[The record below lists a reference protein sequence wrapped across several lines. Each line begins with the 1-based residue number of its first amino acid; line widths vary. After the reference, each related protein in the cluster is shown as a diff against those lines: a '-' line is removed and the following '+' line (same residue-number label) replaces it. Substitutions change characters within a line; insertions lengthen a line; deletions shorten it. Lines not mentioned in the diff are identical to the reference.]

1 MRDLKMACC
10 LAFCLV
16 LYLFISMTVT
26 VAANPDSKAL
36 FPRSYSSSSGKVVIH
51 GPSISA
57 WDQFRQL
64 SGSTRI
70 EVTAAGGSQTWN
82 GTVSFKADTVVNLE
96 LRQVALERRHIS
108 SMKFAGGA
116 APENIQAL
124 AREALSKGLQSVP
137 LDHVLRSL
145 PKDFNIP
152 DQAKA
157 LPQLN
162 FEPPRIVVSNKPTR
176 LMLIDGPPANSP
188 IDGMELEFVVNTDWT
203 VFHHPREDSWYIL
216 DDGHWLTNN
225 MLSSGSWIS
234 TNELPRD
241 FLTLQVNS
249 DWPEVAAA
257 MPPRKSEA
265 PPLPLII
272 SYEPSELVL
281 IDGDMKLE
289 PIGDGGL
296 EYVTNTRNAL
306 FKLGGRFYLLASG
319 RWFSTK
325 NVKRK
330 WYSVKTLPSEFAK
343 IPEDHP
349 RAYVLASVPGTPAAR
364 LAQIEASI
372 PRTAVVSLDA
382 GNALE
387 VPYVGE
393 PSFVEIQ
400 GTGLRRAENT
410 PFQVI
415 MNNNFYYLCH
425 DGAWFSSSDPRG
437 PWKTAREVPEAIYTI
452 PPTDPAFNVTFV
464 RLDSFDDSSGE
475 VAYQS
480 TSGYYSRYW
489 TGSSMVYGTGWYY
502 PGYHNRSVYWRY
514 PHTYGYGY
522 GAWGPY
528 YPYSY
533 NYSATYEVNRPD
545 KDWQWDLD
553 GNKRA
558 VYDYGP
564 RNYIG
569 GGTYVMPKSD
579 NHKAGGKQ

>member
-1 MRDLKMACC
+1 MACR
-10 LAFCLV
+10 LAFCLL
-16 LYLFISMTVT
+16 LYLVVSMTSA
-26 VAANPDSKAL
+26 VAANPDTKAL
-36 FPRSYSSSSGKVVIH
+36 FPRSYHSSSGKVLIH

-64 SGSTRI
+64 SASTRI
-70 EVTAAGGSQTWN
+70 EVTAAGSSQTWN
-82 GTVSFKADTVVNLE
+82 GTVSFKADTVVDLE
-96 LRQVALERRHIS
+96 SRQVTLERRHIS
-108 SMKFAGGA
+108 AMKFAGGP

-124 AREALSKGLQSVP
+124 AREALGNGLQSVP

-145 PKDFNIP
+145 PKDFSIP

-157 LPQLN
+157 PPQLN
-162 FEPPRIVVSNKPTR
+162 FQPPRIVVSNKPTR
-176 LMLIDGPPANSP
+176 LMLIDGPPANVP
-188 IDGMELEFVVNTDWT
+188 IDGLEMEFVVNTDWT
-203 VFHHPREDSWYIL
+203 IFHDPGQDSWYIL

-234 TNELPRD
+234 TIELPRD

-257 MPPRKSEA
+257 MPPRKPEA

-289 PIGDGGL
+289 AIGAAGL
-296 EYVTNTRNAL
+296 EYVTNSHSDL
-306 FKLGGRFYLLASG
+306 FRLGGRYYLLVSG

-325 NVKRK
+325 NVKRM
-330 WYSVKTLPSEFAK
+330 WYSVKNLPAEFAA

-349 RAYVLASVPGTPAAR
+349 RGRVLASVSGTPAAR
-364 LAQIEASI
+364 LAEIEASI
-372 PRTAVVSLDA
+372 PRTAVVTMNAAS
-382 GNALE
+382 ALE

-425 DGAWFSSSDPRG
+425 DGAWFSSSNPKG
-437 PWKTAREVPEAIYTI
+437 PWRTAREVPEAIYTI

-464 RLDSFDDSSGE
+464 ELESFDDSTGE
-475 VAYQS
+475 AAYKS

-502 PGYHNRSVYWRY
+502 PGYYNRSVYWRY

-528 YPYSY
+528 YPYPYRY
-533 NYSATYEVNRPD
+533 NYSATFEVNRPD
-545 KDWQWDLD
+545 KDWQWDLN

-569 GGTYVMPKSD
+569 GGTYVMPDSD
-579 NHKAGGKQ
+579 NFKAGGKQ